1 MKLKKIEKIE
11 IEKTERFFRKAL
23 LFIVKHVFEF
33 SLIALFLSLAIG
45 VVVFYKYNI
54 LDQRIDLN
62 NLPPIRLLEENSY
75 QGILD
80 VWEGNEQLFDQA
92 DSKNYRDMFSTKEID

>member
-11 IEKTERFFRKAL
+11 IKKTERFVRKAP
-23 LFIVKHVFEF
+23 LFIAKHIFEF

-45 VVVFYKYNI
+45 VIVFYKYNI

-62 NLPPIRLLEENSY
+62 NLPQTCLLEENSY
-75 QGILD
+75 QRILD
-80 VWEGNEQLFDQA
+80 VWEENEQMFNQA
-92 DSKNYRDMFSTKEID
+92 DSRDYRNIFSTKD